1 MTNIVDGMH
10 FMEASLKYWPE
21 DEAIAEAGAMVY
33 YASEMSRD
41 ELHQRIIKL
50 RRYWVRVFEYDE
62 LMNRFTKKFNE
73 VGFESLKIAM

>member
-1 MTNIVDGMH
+1 MSNIVDSMH

-21 DEAIAEAGAMVY
+21 DEAIAEAGSMIY
-33 YASEMSRD
+33 YSSEMSRD

-50 RRYWVRVFEYDE
+50 RRYWAKVFEDEE

-73 VGFESLKIAM
+73 VAFEALKIAM